1 MQTNQN
7 KGRIAETI
15 AIEYLGSKNFEI
27 ISINWRTGRFEI
39 DIIATA
45 ENVLHFIEVK
55 GRWGKG
61 FGDPEEAV
69 NHKKFRHM
77 QKAAQAYLQQ
87 FPQWKII
94 QYDIIAVEIINEK
107 TTIRFIE
114 DFFCW

>member
-7 KGRIAETI
+7 KGRTAEAIA
-15 AIEYLGSKNFEI
+15 ASYLLSKDFEI
-27 ISINWRTGRFEI
+27 LSLNWRAGRFEI
-39 DIIATA
+39 DIIATC

-77 QKAAQAYLQQ
+77 QKAAYAYLQQ
-87 FPQWKII
+87 FPQWKNI
-94 QYDIIAVEIINEK
+94 QYDIIAIEIINDK
-107 TTIRFIE
+107 TSIRFIE